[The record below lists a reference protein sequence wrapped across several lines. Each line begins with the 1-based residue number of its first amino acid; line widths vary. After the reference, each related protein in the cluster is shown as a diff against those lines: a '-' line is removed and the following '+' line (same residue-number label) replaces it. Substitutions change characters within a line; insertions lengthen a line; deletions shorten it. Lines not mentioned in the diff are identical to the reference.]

1 MPRSK
6 TVVDEKIAINTID
19 IAKIVISV
27 EKMNSEMGQI
37 RDRLTAVEVNTKWV
51 KWFVMGNTL
60 ALLGLV
66 LNVLARMLI

>member
-6 TVVDEKIAINTID
+6 TVVDEKIDINTID

-27 EKMNSEMGQI
+27 EKMNSETGQI

>member
-27 EKMNSEMGQI
+27 EKMNSETGQI